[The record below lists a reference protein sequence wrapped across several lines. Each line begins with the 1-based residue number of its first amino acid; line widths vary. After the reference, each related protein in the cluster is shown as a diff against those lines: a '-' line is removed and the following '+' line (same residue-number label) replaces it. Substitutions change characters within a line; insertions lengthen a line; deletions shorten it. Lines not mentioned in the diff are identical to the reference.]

1 MFRLIQSISK
11 RLPRR
16 RRRLWKY
23 VSPRR
28 HGAGVLTLALLTL
41 MLYGYW
47 AQTNDRRVKDRAE
60 GYLEKLTGARIKI
73 ERASFSFFGGI
84 ELENV
89 RFFVP
94 DVYAP
99 EPFFR
104 AKAVNLRH
112 MPWRLLGGR
121 TIKPYEIVCTE
132 PTVMLE
138 YETDSESYSAQRL
151 LTLLRK
157 RQKLLSPGEK
167 LDLPA
172 VKIRKGKLA
181 VIDLVDGVRQPAGEV
196 DIEVSMVPQG
206 DENYSIIF
214 EDPRGGENSIR
225 GHLVINLTTGH
236 IDVLD
241 AVLPFEKFNQMLPRR
256 YRRWSERYNLVGTIV
271 PVRGPVEGGDDVF
284 AVKLSD
290 VSMRLPPDQGE
301 LEMTGVSGVLE
312 FDQDGVSLRDMKGR
326 IIQTGD
332 ATFEISGRYE
342 GYDADSPYKLN
353 MSIRG
358 MSIPKA
364 PPGTGGLSEALSYL
378 QTTYQPEG
386 PLDVTISLSRSAGGK
401 LSYDGL
407 IEPQDMSIVL
417 KDFPY
422 RVEHLTGTMKLSPG
436 LIEIEKLTGSHAGG
450 RFVIKGKASR
460 SDGRTLFDVTVDAT
474 DITVDQQLTDAV
486 PPKFRRVWDAMSPA
500 GTGGAYVHVYS
511 KPCLAK
517 PVVDMT
523 VKLDGRASITY
534 DKFPYRLDNLVGE
547 AFIGPGEFRII
558 DISGS
563 RGPATCRI
571 NGLITGTGDPNTA
584 KVKIEIEGKNI
595 PLDKTLADAIG
606 EGGHKALAELQPEGQ
621 AAKFTASI
629 WRNEGEKLD
638 FSVHAVL
645 EDATFTLAK
654 FPYRLEHT
662 KGDVSIHGK
671 RVVLENLTGTH
682 GDSVVKIGGQAFFDD
697 EQLGLDISI
706 SGDAVEIDEHLGKS
720 MPDQFKRIWED
731 LSPSGK
737 ADVDLWFQHNLP
749 DSRGKLDYKLTLTSR
764 DMNITY
770 RGFPY
775 PLRHVRG
782 NIIATPGKVLLQK
795 LVSTDGKMTGFLDG
809 EFLPGEKGD
818 IARLVLKATNVPI
831 DETLIKALPAEFA
844 TFAERFTPGGTVD
857 IDLKKL
863 EFVTPHEPTTNAT
876 TRPAVSPG
884 GKPALSPGGKWN
896 VEGSVIVRAAKLN
909 IGFGTKTVTGKIAG
923 TAKRNGQG
931 LALDATA
938 NLDSIQ
944 VGNHRVTDVRA
955 KLQKSSK
962 STIINVSDL
971 EARSHGG
978 AMSGVAQ
985 VDLTDPLAYGIS
997 LSVIDV
1003 KLDEL
1008 FYPPG
1013 TLRPEGQSVVP
1024 GLLDGRIELID
1035 TSVGGTSRQAS
1046 GVLRISGAKLYKLP
1060 ILLDVLTV
1068 MYLTLPGDAAFEEGE
1083 FLYHLRGNKLNFQE
1097 IYLRGSKLSV
1107 VGSGTMEMDTQKIKL
1122 TFISSPGRLPRLR
1135 GLAGEVVQGILG
1147 IQVTGTLTDPKFGS
1161 LPLNN
1166 LDQII
1171 RVLIP
1176 ADE

>member
-11 RLPRR
+11 RLPRKR
-16 RRRLWKY
+16 TRLWRY

-28 HGAGVLTLALLTL
+28 HGAGVIALALLTL
-41 MLYGYW
+41 MIYGYW

-73 ERASFSFFGGI
+73 GKASFSFFGGT

-99 EPFFR
+99 EPFFK
-104 AKAVNLRH
+104 AKSVNLRH

-121 TIKPYEIVCTE
+121 TIKVSEIVCTE

-138 YETDSESYSAQRL
+138 YETDSESYSARRL
-151 LTLLRK
+151 LALLRK
-157 RQKLLSPGEK
+157 RKKLLSPEEK

-181 VIDLVDGVRQPAGEV
+181 VIDLTDGTRQLVGEV
-196 DIEVSMVPQG
+196 DIEVSMVPEG

-214 EDPRGGENSIR
+214 EDPRGGANSIR

-236 IDVLD
+236 IDVRD

-256 YRRWSERYNLVGTIV
+256 YRRWSERYKLVGTIV
-271 PVRGPVEGGDDVF
+271 PVYGPVEGGDEVF

-326 IIQTGD
+326 IVQAGD
-332 ATFEISGRYE
+332 ATFELSGRYE
-342 GYDADSPYKLN
+342 GYDADAPYNLK
-353 MSIRG
+353 MSIKG

-364 PPGTGGLSEALSYL
+364 PEGTGGLSEALRYL
-378 QTTYQPEG
+378 QTTYQPKG
-386 PLDVTISLSRSAGGK
+386 PIDVTISLWRSASGE

-417 KDFPY
+417 KQFPY
-422 RVEHLTGTMKLSPG
+422 PVEHLTGTMKLSPG
-436 LIEIEKLTGSHAGG
+436 LIEIEKLTGSHADAK
-450 RFVIKGKASR
+450 FVIKGKASR

-474 DITVDQQLTDAV
+474 NVTVDQDLTDAV
-486 PPKFRRVWDAMSPA
+486 PPKFRRVWASMSPT
-500 GTGGAYVHVYS
+500 GTGGAHVHVYN
-511 KPCLAK
+511 KPGRDK
-517 PVVDMT
+517 PAVDIT

-534 DKFPYRLDNLVGE
+534 DKFPYRVDNLVGE
-547 AFIGPGEFRII
+547 AFIGSGEFRII
-558 DISGS
+558 DVRGS

-571 NGLITGTGDPNTA
+571 NGRITGTGDPNTA
-584 KVKIEIEGKNI
+584 KVKIEIEGENI
-595 PLDKTLADAIG
+595 PLDQTLADAIG
-606 EGGHKALAELQPEGQ
+606 EGGRKALAELQPEGQ

-638 FSVHAVL
+638 FSIHAVL

-671 RVVLENLTGTH
+671 RVILENLTGTH
-682 GDSVVKIGGQAFFDD
+682 GDSVVKIGGQAFLDD
-697 EQLGLDISI
+697 EQLGLDINI
-706 SGDAVEIDEHLGKS
+706 SGDAVEIDESLGKS

-737 ADVDLWFQHNLP
+737 ADVDLWFQHNTP
-749 DSRGKLDYKLTLTSR
+749 DARGKLDYRLTLAAR
-764 DMNITY
+764 DMNVTY

-775 PLRHVRG
+775 PLRHVSG
-782 NIIATPGKVLLQK
+782 NIIATPGKILLQK
-795 LVSTDGKMTGFLDG
+795 LVSTDGKMTGLLDG
-809 EFLPGEKGD
+809 EFLPGEKFD
-818 IARLVLKATNVPI
+818 TARLVLKATNVPI
-831 DETLIKALPAEFA
+831 DAALIKAVPAEFA
-844 TFAERFTPGGTVD
+844 TFAERFAPGGTVD

-863 EFVTPHEPTTNAT
+863 EFARPNERNANPT
-876 TRPAVSPG
+876 TRPAV
-884 GKPALSPGGKWN
+884 APGGKWD
-896 VEGSVIVRAAKLN
+896 VEGSVIVREAKLN
-909 IGFGTKTVTGKIAG
+909 IGFGTKTVTGKIVG

-938 NLDSIQ
+938 NLDSVQ

-955 KLQKSSK
+955 KLQKAPKSS
-962 STIINVSDL
+962 IINVSGI

-978 AMSGVAQ
+978 VMSGVAQ
-985 VDLTDPLAYGIS
+985 VDLADPLAYGIN

-1013 TLRPEGQSVVP
+1013 TQRPDDQPVVP

-1035 TSVGGTSRQAS
+1035 TSAGGTSRQAS
-1046 GVLRISGAKLYKLP
+1046 GVLRISKAKLYKLP
-1060 ILLDVLTV
+1060 VLLDMLTIV
-1068 MYLTLPGDAAFEEGE
+1068 YLTLPGDAAFHEGE
-1083 FLYHLRGNKLNFQE
+1083 FLYHLRGNQLNFRE
-1097 IYLRGSKLSV
+1097 IYLRGAKLSV

-1135 GLAGEVVQGILG
+1135 GLAGEVAEGILG
-1147 IQVTGTLTDPKFGS
+1147 LTAIQVTGTLTEPKFGS

-1166 LDQII
+1166 LDQLI
-1171 RVLIP
+1171 RILIP